1 MSTTSINWRTSDL
14 LVTFPQP
21 LEVGGPQTFLSHVH
35 NLYKSTLTY
44 RGGEHQTKRGRGLET
59 KRSRVI
65 RPIEVVDMTQESQR
79 SFERFFDF

>member
-1 MSTTSINWRTSDL
+1 MWTRDKKVRGL
-14 LVTFPQP
+14 P
-21 LEVGGPQTFLSHVH
+21 
-35 NLYKSTLTY
+35 TY
-44 RGGEHQTKRGRGLET
+44 RGRGLET